1 MKKTAIATTVALAL
15 GLMGA
20 QAYAAPA
27 TQLVDTKAVATNMEV
42 KDLGTNFYDKYVKQ
56 FVYNEKGDIV
66 GTTRGAS
73 LDKKWV
79 HNVSAQTSVTI
90 NGKKVSSQVKVDGN
104 HILVPFRTVTEGMG
118 YKLDWNNKIKSI
130 TAVKGDQKV
139 TAVLN
144 KDEYGQAK
152 DVLHLGKA
160 ALLKDKQIFVPLQFV
175 TDVLHAG
182 VSMDANG
189 HIDILQIDQTPQ
201 DSFGGMH
208 WVLVVNGEGLGIDSK
223 DIYTTEHNVMV
234 PVEEIGKA
242 LGYMVEKNEK
252 TNAYEFTRAAKW
264 ISLKE
269 GDTKASVG
277 KMFVELKEAAAV
289 KNGKLYMPVDSLGDV
304 FGVKFGIDPTGV
316 IGIGEGTEGTGDSNQ
331 IPQDSFGGM
340 HWVLVV
346 NGEGLGEIS
355 KEVFTTEHNVMVPI
369 EEIGKALGYKV
380 EKNEKTGAYEFMR
393 GARWIALKEG
403 DKKASVAKMFVELKE
418 APVVKN
424 GKLFMPLDSMQDVFG
439 AKFGVDPTGVVGISD
454 KE

>member
-1 MKKTAIATTVALAL
+1 MKKTTIATTVALAL

-27 TQLVDTKAVATNMEV
+27 TQPVDTKAVTTNMEV

-66 GTTRGAS
+66 GIKLSAS
-73 LDKKWV
+73 LDTTWV
-79 HNVSAQTSVTI
+79 HNVGAQESVTI
-90 NGKKVSSQVKVDGN
+90 NGKKASGQVIVDGN
-104 HILVPFRTVTEGMG
+104 HILVPFRAVTEGLG
-118 YKLDWNNKIKSI
+118 YKLTWNQAEKSS
-130 TAVKGDQKV
+130 TAAKGDKMV
-139 TAVLN
+139 TAMLN
-144 KDEYGQAK
+144 KDEYRQAE
-152 DVLHLGKA
+152 DILHLGKA
-160 ALLKDKQIFVPLQFV
+160 ALLKEQTLYVPLQFV
-175 TDVLHAG
+175 SNVLHAG
-182 VSMDANG
+182 VTIDANG
-189 HIDILQIDQTPQ
+189 HIEIEKDQDPQ
-201 DSFGGMH
+201 DSFDGMH
-208 WVLVVNGEGLGIDSK
+208 WVIVVNGEGLGVDKK
-223 DIYTTEHNVMV
+223 DVYTTEHNVMV

-242 LGYMVEKNEK
+242 LGYKVEKNEK
-252 TNAYEFTRAAKW
+252 TGAYEFTRAAKW
-264 ISLKE
+264 IALKE

-277 KMFVELKEAAAV
+277 KMLVELKEAAAV

-316 IGIGEGTEGTGDSNQ
+316 IGISEGTEGKEDPNQ

-369 EEIGKALGYKV
+369 EEISKALGYKV

>member
-1 MKKTAIATTVALAL
+1 MKKTTIATTVALAL

-66 GTTRGAS
+66 GIKLSAS
-73 LDKKWV
+73 LDTTWV
-79 HNVSAQTSVTI
+79 HNVGTQESVTI
-90 NGKKVSSQVKVDGN
+90 NGKKASGQVMVDGN
-104 HILVPFRTVTEGMG
+104 HILVPFRAVTEGLG
-118 YKLDWNNKIKSI
+118 YKLTWNQAEKSS
-130 TAVKGDQKV
+130 TAVKGDKMV
-139 TAVLN
+139 TAMLN
-144 KDEYGQAK
+144 KDEYRQAE
-152 DVLHLGKA
+152 DILHLGKA
-160 ALLKDKQIFVPLQFV
+160 ALLKEQTLYVPLQFV
-175 TDVLHAG
+175 SNVLHAG
-182 VSMDANG
+182 VTIDANG
-189 HIDILQIDQTPQ
+189 HIEIENDQDPQ
-201 DSFGGMH
+201 DSFDGMH
-208 WVLVVNGEGLGIDSK
+208 WVIVVNGEGLGVDKK
-223 DIYTTEHNVMV
+223 DVYTTEHNVMV

-242 LGYMVEKNEK
+242 LGYKVEKNEK
-252 TNAYEFTRAAKW
+252 TGAYEFSRAAKW
-264 ISLKE
+264 IALKE
-269 GDTKASVG
+269 GDTKASAG
-277 KMFVELKEAAAV
+277 KMLVELKEAAAV

-316 IGIGEGTEGTGDSNQ
+316 IGISEGTEGKEDPNQ
-331 IPQDSFGGM
+331 TPQDSFGGM

-403 DKKASVAKMFVELKE
+403 DKKASVAKMFVELKG

-454 KE
+454 EK

>member
-1 MKKTAIATTVALAL
+1 MKKTTIATTVALAL

-27 TQLVDTKAVATNMEV
+27 TQPVDTKAVATNMEV

-56 FVYNEKGDIV
+56 FVYNENGDIV
-66 GTTRGAS
+66 GIKLSAS
-73 LDKKWV
+73 LDTTWV
-79 HNVSAQTSVTI
+79 HNVGAQESVTI
-90 NGKKVSSQVKVDGN
+90 NGKKASGQVMVDGN
-104 HILVPFRTVTEGMG
+104 HILVPFRAVTEGLG
-118 YKLDWNNKIKSI
+118 YKLTWNQAEKSS
-130 TAVKGDQKV
+130 TAAKGDKMV
-139 TAVLN
+139 TAILN
-144 KDEYGQAK
+144 KDEYRQAE
-152 DVLHLGKA
+152 DILHLGKA
-160 ALLKDKQIFVPLQFV
+160 ALLKEQTLYVPLQFV
-175 TDVLHAG
+175 SNVLHAG
-182 VSMDANG
+182 VTIDANG
-189 HIDILQIDQTPQ
+189 HIEIEKDQDPQ
-201 DSFGGMH
+201 DSFDGMH
-208 WVLVVNGEGLGIDSK
+208 WVIVVNGEGLGVDKK
-223 DIYTTEHNVMV
+223 DVYTTEHNVMV

-242 LGYMVEKNEK
+242 LGYKVEKNEK
-252 TNAYEFTRAAKW
+252 TGAYEFSRAAKW
-264 ISLKE
+264 IALKE

-277 KMFVELKEAAAV
+277 KMLVELKEAAAV

-316 IGIGEGTEGTGDSNQ
+316 IGISEGTEGKEDPNQ
-331 IPQDSFGGM
+331 TPQDSFGGM

-369 EEIGKALGYKV
+369 EEIGKALGYKF

-424 GKLFMPLDSMQDVFG
+424 GKLFMPLDSIQDVFG

>member
-1 MKKTAIATTVALAL
+1 MKKTTIATTVALAL

-27 TQLVDTKAVATNMEV
+27 IQPVDTKAVTTNMEV

-66 GTTRGAS
+66 GIKLSAS
-73 LDKKWV
+73 LDTTWV
-79 HNVSAQTSVTI
+79 HNVGAQESVTI
-90 NGKKVSSQVKVDGN
+90 NGKKASGQVMVDGN
-104 HILVPFRTVTEGMG
+104 HILVPFRAVTEGLG
-118 YKLDWNNKIKSI
+118 YKLTWNQAEKSS
-130 TAVKGDQKV
+130 TAVKGDKMV
-139 TAVLN
+139 TAMLN
-144 KDEYGQAK
+144 KDEYRQAE
-152 DVLHLGKA
+152 DILHLGKA
-160 ALLKDKQIFVPLQFV
+160 ALLKEQTLYVPLQFV
-175 TDVLHAG
+175 SNVLHAG
-182 VSMDANG
+182 VTIDANG
-189 HIDILQIDQTPQ
+189 LIEIERQDPQ
-201 DSFGGMH
+201 DSFDGMH
-208 WVLVVNGEGLGIDSK
+208 WVIVVNGEGLGVDKK
-223 DIYTTEHNVMV
+223 DVYTTEHNVMV

-242 LGYMVEKNEK
+242 LGYKVEKNEK
-252 TNAYEFTRAAKW
+252 TGAYEFSRAAKW
-264 ISLKE
+264 IALKE

-277 KMFVELKEAAAV
+277 KMLVELKEAAAV

-316 IGIGEGTEGTGDSNQ
+316 IGISEGTEGKEDPNQ
-331 IPQDSFGGM
+331 TPQDSFGGM

-380 EKNEKTGAYEFMR
+380 EKNDKTGAYEFMR

-403 DKKASVAKMFVELKE
+403 DKRASVAKMFVELKE

-424 GKLFMPLDSMQDVFG
+424 GKLFIPLDSMQDVFG

-454 KE
+454 QK

>member
-1 MKKTAIATTVALAL
+1 MKKTTIATTVALAL

-20 QAYAAPA
+20 QAYAAPVI
-27 TQLVDTKAVATNMEV
+27 QPVDTKAVTTNMEV

-66 GTTRGAS
+66 GIKLSAS
-73 LDKKWV
+73 LDTTWV
-79 HNVSAQTSVTI
+79 HNVGAQESVTI
-90 NGKKVSSQVKVDGN
+90 NGKKASGQVMVDGN
-104 HILVPFRTVTEGMG
+104 HILVPFRAVTEGLG
-118 YKLDWNNKIKSI
+118 YKLTWNQAEKSS
-130 TAVKGDQKV
+130 TAVKGDKKV
-139 TAVLN
+139 TAMLN
-144 KDEYGQAK
+144 KDEYRQAE
-152 DVLHLGKA
+152 DILHLGKA
-160 ALLKDKQIFVPLQFV
+160 ALLKEQTLYVPLQFV
-175 TDVLHAG
+175 SNVLHAG
-182 VSMDANG
+182 VTIDANG
-189 HIDILQIDQTPQ
+189 HIEIEKDQDPQ
-201 DSFGGMH
+201 DSFDGMH
-208 WVLVVNGEGLGIDSK
+208 WVIVVNGEGLGVDKK
-223 DIYTTEHNVMV
+223 DVYTTEHNVMV
-234 PVEEIGKA
+234 PIEEIGKA
-242 LGYMVEKNEK
+242 LGYKVEKNEK
-252 TNAYEFTRAAKW
+252 TGAYEFSRAAKW
-264 ISLKE
+264 IALKE

-277 KMFVELKEAAAV
+277 KMLVELKEAAAV

-316 IGIGEGTEGTGDSNQ
+316 IGISEGTEGKEDPNQ
-331 IPQDSFGGM
+331 TPQDSFGGM

-403 DKKASVAKMFVELKE
+403 DKKASVARMFVELKE

-424 GKLFMPLDSMQDVFG
+424 GKIFMPLDSMQDVFG

>member
-1 MKKTAIATTVALAL
+1 MKKTTIATTVALAL

-27 TQLVDTKAVATNMEV
+27 TQPVDTKAVATNMEV

-56 FVYNEKGDIV
+56 FVYNENGDIV
-66 GTTRGAS
+66 GIKLSAS
-73 LDKKWV
+73 LDTTWV
-79 HNVSAQTSVTI
+79 HNVGAQESVTI
-90 NGKKVSSQVKVDGN
+90 NGKKASGQVMVDGN
-104 HILVPFRTVTEGMG
+104 HILVPFRAVTEGLG
-118 YKLDWNNKIKSI
+118 YKLTWNQAEKSS
-130 TAVKGDQKV
+130 TAVKGDKMV
-139 TAVLN
+139 TAILN
-144 KDEYGQAK
+144 KDEYRQAENI
-152 DVLHLGKA
+152 LHLGKA
-160 ALLKDKQIFVPLQFV
+160 ALLKEQTLYVPLQFV
-175 TDVLHAG
+175 SNVLHAG
-182 VSMDANG
+182 VTIDANG
-189 HIDILQIDQTPQ
+189 HIEIEKDQDPQ
-201 DSFGGMH
+201 DSFDGMH
-208 WVLVVNGEGLGIDSK
+208 WVIVVNGEGLGVDKK
-223 DIYTTEHNVMV
+223 DVYTTEHNVMV

-242 LGYMVEKNEK
+242 LGYKVEKNEK
-252 TNAYEFTRAAKW
+252 TGAYEFSRAAKW
-264 ISLKE
+264 IALKE

-277 KMFVELKEAAAV
+277 KMLVELKEAAAV

-316 IGIGEGTEGTGDSNQ
+316 IGISEGTEGKEDPNQ

-403 DKKASVAKMFVELKE
+403 DKRASVARMFVELKE
-418 APVVKN
+418 APIVKN

>member
-1 MKKTAIATTVALAL
+1 MKKTTIATTVALAL

-27 TQLVDTKAVATNMEV
+27 IQPVDTKAVTTNMEV

-66 GTTRGAS
+66 GIKLSAS
-73 LDKKWV
+73 LDTTWV
-79 HNVSAQTSVTI
+79 HNVGAQESVTI
-90 NGKKVSSQVKVDGN
+90 NGKKASGQVMVDGN
-104 HILVPFRTVTEGMG
+104 HILVPFRAVTEGLG
-118 YKLDWNNKIKSI
+118 YKLTWNQAEKSS
-130 TAVKGDQKV
+130 TAVKGDKTV
-139 TAVLN
+139 TAMLN
-144 KDEYGQAK
+144 KDEYRQAE
-152 DVLHLGKA
+152 DILRLGKA
-160 ALLKDKQIFVPLQFV
+160 ALLKDQKLYVPLQFV
-175 TDVLHAG
+175 SNVLHAD
-182 VSMDANG
+182 VTIDANG
-189 HIDILQIDQTPQ
+189 LIEIEKDQDPQ
-201 DSFGGMH
+201 DSFDGMH
-208 WVLVVNGEGLGIDSK
+208 WVIVVNGEGLGVDKK
-223 DIYTTEHNVMV
+223 DVYTTEHNVMV
-234 PVEEIGKA
+234 PIEEIGKA
-242 LGYMVEKNEK
+242 LGYKVEKNEK
-252 TNAYEFTRAAKW
+252 TGAYEFSRAAKW
-264 ISLKE
+264 IALKE

-277 KMFVELKEAAAV
+277 KMLVELKEAAAV

-316 IGIGEGTEGTGDSNQ
+316 IAISEGTEGKEDPNQ
-331 IPQDSFGGM
+331 TPQDSFGGM

>member
-1 MKKTAIATTVALAL
+1 MKKTTIATTVALAL

-27 TQLVDTKAVATNMEV
+27 IQPVDTKAVATNTEV

-66 GTTRGAS
+66 GIKLSAS
-73 LDKKWV
+73 LDTTWV
-79 HNVSAQTSVTI
+79 HNVGAQESVTI
-90 NGKKVSSQVKVDGN
+90 NGKKASGQVMVDGN
-104 HILVPFRTVTEGMG
+104 HILVPFRAVTEGLG
-118 YKLDWNNKIKSI
+118 YKLTWNQAEKSS
-130 TAVKGDQKV
+130 TAVKGDKMV
-139 TAVLN
+139 TAMLN
-144 KDEYGQAK
+144 KDEYRQAE
-152 DVLHLGKA
+152 DILHLGKA
-160 ALLKDKQIFVPLQFV
+160 ALLKEQTLYVPLQFV
-175 TDVLHAG
+175 SNVLHAG
-182 VSMDANG
+182 VTIDANG
-189 HIDILQIDQTPQ
+189 LIEIERQDPQ
-201 DSFGGMH
+201 DSFDGMH
-208 WVLVVNGEGLGIDSK
+208 WVIVVNGEGLGVDKK
-223 DIYTTEHNVMV
+223 DVYTTEHNVMV

-242 LGYMVEKNEK
+242 LGYKVEKNEK
-252 TNAYEFTRAAKW
+252 TGAYEFSRAAKW
-264 ISLKE
+264 IALKE

-277 KMFVELKEAAAV
+277 KMLVELKEAAAV

-316 IGIGEGTEGTGDSNQ
+316 IGISEGTEGKEDPNQ
-331 IPQDSFGGM
+331 TPQDSSGGM

-369 EEIGKALGYKV
+369 EEIGKALGYKL
-380 EKNEKTGAYEFMR
+380 EKNEKTGSYEFMR

-403 DKKASVAKMFVELKE
+403 DKRASVAKMFVELKE